1 MSLQLVMSV
10 SGDSYVSPAHDVTQL
25 IGHFQFKPRILR
37 AGDFPSLRER
47 LKQVRSRVEAN
58 VLIST
63 HGEYLLLRLETEE

>member
-1 MSLQLVMSV
+1 MILDLLSL
-10 SGDSYVSPAHDVTQL
+10 SPNSTSD
-25 IGHFQFKPRILR
+25 FQVKPRILR

-47 LKQVRSRVEAN
+47 LKQVRNKVEAN